1 MAMPCCLQE
10 RHKKMLKFDVLTTD
24 TPSNDGSYL
33 GTHARR
39 GTLTLNHGV
48 VQTPIFMPVGTYGT
62 VKGVMPRSLEDMGA
76 QIILG
81 NTFHLW
87 MRPGLD
93 VMQSFGGLHGFERW
107 HKPILTDSGGFQVWS
122 LGAMRKITEEGVT
135 FASPVNGDKL
145 FMSPE
150 VSMQIQ
156 TTLNSDIVMQ
166 LDECTP
172 YETKGHLTT
181 QAEARASMEMSLRWA
196 KRSQAEFARL
206 ENPNALFG
214 IVQGGMFES
223 LRQESLDALVDMNFP
238 GYAVGGVS
246 VGEPKDEML
255 RIMAH
260 TPHRLPTHKPRY
272 LMGVGTPEDLVEG
285 VAQGVDMFDCVM
297 PTRNARNG
305 TLFTRFGDLKL
316 RNARHKADHGP
327 LDSTCSC
334 YTCAGHTR
342 ADGSVSGGF
351 SRAYLHHLDRCGEML
366 GPMLTTIHNL
376 HYYLNLMQEVR
387 NALDAG
393 SFGVFRKKFAEDRA
407 RGV

>member
-1 MAMPCCLQE
+1 
-10 RHKKMLKFDVLTTD
+10 MLEFEVLKTD
-24 TPSNDGSYL
+24 EKTVSNA
-33 GTHARR
+33 GTYARR

-62 VKGVMPRSLEDMGA
+62 VKGVMPQSLHDMGA

-93 VMQSFGGLHGFERW
+93 VLAQFGGLHKFESW

-122 LGAMRKITEEGVT
+122 LGEMRKISEEGVK

-145 FMSPE
+145 FLTPE
-150 VSMQIQ
+150 ISMQIQ
-156 TTLNSDIVMQ
+156 TILNSDIVMQ
-166 LDECTP
+166 FDECTP
-172 YETKGHLTT
+172 YDTKGHITT
-181 QAEARASMEMSLRWA
+181 EKEARISMELSLRWA
-196 KRSQAEFARL
+196 SRCVSEFEKL

-214 IVQGGMFES
+214 IVQGGMFEN
-223 LRQESLDALVDMNFP
+223 LRQESLDALVELDLP

-246 VGEPKDEML
+246 VGEPKEEML

-260 TPHRLPTHKPRY
+260 TPHRLPAHKPRY

-285 VAQGVDMFDCVM
+285 VAAGVDMFDCVM

-305 TLFTRFGDLKL
+305 HMFTRFGDLKI
-316 RNARHKADHGP
+316 RNARYKTEDQP
-327 LDSTCSC
+327 VDSTCSC
-334 YTCAGHTR
+334 YTCKN
-342 ADGSVSGGF
+342 F

-366 GPMLTTIHNL
+366 GPMLSSIHNL

-387 NALDAG
+387 DALDVG
-393 SFGVFRKKFAEDRA
+393 GFGAFMAQFRSDRQ

>member
-1 MAMPCCLQE
+1 
-10 RHKKMLKFDVLTTD
+10 MLTFQVLAQDAT
-24 TPSNDGSYL
+24 S
-33 GTHARR
+33 HARR
-39 GTLTLNHGV
+39 GTMTLNHGV

-62 VKGVMPRSLEDMGA
+62 VKGVMPQSLHDMGA

-93 VMQSFGGLHGFERW
+93 VMQQFGGLHKFESW

-122 LGAMRKITEEGVT
+122 LGEMRKISEEGVK
-135 FASPVNGDKL
+135 FSSPVNGDKL
-145 FMSPE
+145 FLTPE
-150 VSMQIQ
+150 ISMQIQ
-156 TTLNSDIVMQ
+156 TILNSDIAMQ
-166 LDECTP
+166 FDECTP
-172 YETKGHLTT
+172 YDTKGHITT
-181 QAEARASMEMSLRWA
+181 EAEARTSMELSLRWA
-196 KRSQAEFARL
+196 KRCETEFEKL

-214 IVQGGMFES
+214 IVQGGMFEN
-223 LRQESLDALVDMNFP
+223 LRQESLAALVELDFP

-246 VGEPKDEML
+246 VGEPKEEMQ

-260 TPHRLPTHKPRY
+260 TPHRLPAHKPRY

-285 VAQGVDMFDCVM
+285 VGAGVDMFDCVM

-305 TLFTRFGDLKL
+305 HMFTRFGDLKI
-316 RNARHKADHGP
+316 RNARYKTEDAP
-327 LDSTCSC
+327 VDSTCGC
-334 YTCAGHTR
+334 YTCKN
-342 ADGSVSGGF
+342 F

-366 GPMLTTIHNL
+366 APMLSSIHNL

-387 NALDAG
+387 DALDA
-393 SFGVFRKKFAEDRA
+393 SRFGEFVTQFHGARA

>member
-1 MAMPCCLQE
+1 
-10 RHKKMLKFDVLTTD
+10 MLTFQVLTTD
-24 TPSNDGSYL
+24 PV
-33 GTHARR
+33 THARR

-62 VKGVMPRSLEDMGA
+62 VKGVMPQSLLDMGA

-93 VMQSFGGLHGFERW
+93 VVKQFGGLHRFESW
-107 HKPILTDSGGFQVWS
+107 SKPILTDSGGFQVWS
-122 LGAMRKITEEGVT
+122 LGEMRKISEEGVK

-145 FMSPE
+145 FLTPE
-150 VSMQIQ
+150 ISMQIQ
-156 TTLNSDIVMQ
+156 TILNSDIVMQ
-166 LDECTP
+166 FDECTP
-172 YETKGHLTT
+172 YDTKGHITT
-181 QAEARASMEMSLRWA
+181 EPEARTSMELSLRWA
-196 KRSQAEFARL
+196 SRCVTEFTQL

-214 IVQGGMFES
+214 IVQGGMFEN
-223 LRQESLDALVDMNFP
+223 LRHESLDALVELDLP

-246 VGEPKDEML
+246 VGEPKEEMQ

-260 TPHRLPTHKPRY
+260 TPHRLPADKPRY

-285 VAQGVDMFDCVM
+285 VASGVDMFDCVM

-305 TLFTRFGDLKL
+305 HMFTRFGDLKI
-316 RNARHKADHGP
+316 RNARYKSEDAPVDM
-327 LDSTCSC
+327 TCSC
-334 YTCAGHTR
+334 YTCKGRTML
-342 ADGSVSGGF
+342 DSTTSGGF
-351 SRAYLHHLDRCGEML
+351 SRAYMHHLDRCGEML
-366 GPMLTTIHNL
+366 GPMLSSIHNL

-387 NALDAG
+387 DALDAG
-393 SFGVFRKKFAEDRA
+393 TFGAFVKQFHADRA

>member
-1 MAMPCCLQE
+1 
-10 RHKKMLKFDVLTTD
+10 MLKFEVLKTD
-24 TPSNDGSYL
+24 PAEGAYL
-33 GTHARR
+33 GSFARR

-62 VKGVMPRSLEDMGA
+62 VKGVMPQSLHEMGA

-93 VMQSFGGLHGFERW
+93 VLRQFGGLHKFENW

-122 LGAMRKITEEGVT
+122 LGEMRKISEEGVK

-145 FMSPE
+145 FLTPE
-150 VSMQIQ
+150 ISMQIQ
-156 TTLNSDIVMQ
+156 TILNSDIVMQ
-166 LDECTP
+166 FDECTP
-172 YETKGHLTT
+172 YDTKGHITT
-181 QAEARASMEMSLRWA
+181 ENEARFSMELSRRWA
-196 KRSQAEFARL
+196 KRCEDEFARL

-214 IVQGGMFES
+214 IVQGGMFEN
-223 LRQESLDALVDMNFP
+223 LRQESLDALVEMDFP

-246 VGEPKDEML
+246 VGEPKEEMQ

-260 TPHRLPTHKPRY
+260 TPHRLPANKPRY

-285 VAQGVDMFDCVM
+285 VGAGVDMFDCVM

-305 TLFTRFGDLKL
+305 HMFTRFGDLKI
-316 RNARHKADHGP
+316 RNARYKTEEAP
-327 LDSTCSC
+327 VDSTCSC
-334 YTCAGHTR
+334 YTCKN
-342 ADGSVSGGF
+342 F
-351 SRAYLHHLDRCGEML
+351 SRAYMHHLDRCGEML
-366 GPMLTTIHNL
+366 GAMLSSIYNL

-387 NALDAG
+387 DALDAG
-393 SFGVFRKKFAEDRA
+393 RFGAFVLQFKQDRQ

>member
-1 MAMPCCLQE
+1 MLQFE
-10 RHKKMLKFDVLTTD
+10 LLKTE
-24 TPSNDGSYL
+24 G
-33 GTHARR
+33 HARR

-62 VKGVMPRSLEDMGA
+62 VKGVTPQSLIEMNA

-93 VMQSFGGLHGFERW
+93 VVKQFGGLHKFESW

-122 LGAMRKITEEGVT
+122 LGEMRKISEEGVK
-135 FASPVNGDKL
+135 FSSPVNGDKL
-145 FMSPE
+145 FLTPE
-150 VSMQIQ
+150 ISMQIQ
-156 TTLNSDIVMQ
+156 TLLNSDIVMQ
-166 LDECTP
+166 FDECTP
-172 YETKGHLTT
+172 YDTKGHITT
-181 QAEARASMEMSLRWA
+181 ENEARSSMELSRRWA
-196 KRSQAEFARL
+196 RRCEIEFDKL

-214 IVQGGMFES
+214 IVQGGMFEN
-223 LRQESLDALVDMNFP
+223 LRQESLDALVEMDFP

-246 VGEPKDEML
+246 VGEPKEEML

-260 TPHRLPTHKPRY
+260 TPHRLPAHKPRY

-285 VAQGVDMFDCVM
+285 VAAGVDMFDCVM

-305 TLFTRFGDLKL
+305 HMFTRFGDLKI
-316 RNARHKADHGP
+316 RNARYKTEEAP
-327 LDSTCSC
+327 VDSTCTC
-334 YTCAGHTR
+334 YTCR
-342 ADGSVSGGF
+342 NF
-351 SRAYLHHLDRCGEML
+351 SRAYMHHLDRCGEML
-366 GPMLTTIHNL
+366 GPMLASIHNL

-387 NALDAG
+387 DALDAG
-393 SFGVFRKKFAEDRA
+393 RFGEFVLQFKSNRQ